1 MMDYEGFKKEV
12 HTLTT
17 IDLNCYKEKQMKR
30 RIDSLIKKNNYDL
43 YDDYVKA
50 LKTNRILYN
59 EFINYLTINVSEFYR
74 NPEQW
79 GVLETEILP
88 YLLKKNKTLKIWSSA
103 CSTGDEPYTLVMVLS
118 KFMPLGSIRILATD
132 IDIETLEKAKNGIYS
147 AKSLENLPAVY
158 HEKHFIKMADTYR
171 VKDEIK
177 NCVEFRQMNLLKD
190 EYPMDCDLIV
200 CRNVLIYF
208 TEEAKV
214 GIYQKFNK
222 SLKTEGILFVGS
234 TEQIIMSNKYSF
246 RPMKTF
252 FYLKEKDV

>member
-1 MMDYEGFKKEV
+1 
-12 HTLTT
+12 
-17 IDLNCYKEKQMKR
+17 
-30 RIDSLIKKNNYDL
+30 
-43 YDDYVKA
+43 
-50 LKTNRILYN
+50 
-59 EFINYLTINVSEFYR
+59 
-74 NPEQW
+74 
-79 GVLETEILP
+79 
-88 YLLKKNKTLKIWSSA
+88 
-103 CSTGDEPYTLVMVLS
+103 
-118 KFMPLGSIRILATD
+118 
-132 IDIETLEKAKNGIYS
+132 
-147 AKSLENLPAVY
+147 
-158 HEKHFIKMADTYR
+158 MADTYR